1 MLPEGNHHNS
11 FQLNRI
17 TIFFVPGGAAIAI
30 MPAPQPR
37 PIVDR
42 RMQNFDSANGTFGV
56 NDSQQCHPALDVV
69 ARGKMFFG
77 RT

>member
-17 TIFFVPGGAAIAI
+17 AIFRTGRNCHRDKAE
-30 MPAPQPR
+30 PQPR
-37 PIVDR
+37 PVVDR
-42 RMQNFDSANGTFGV
+42 RGQNFDSANGTVGV
-56 NDSQQCHPALDVV
+56 NDSLQCHPALDVV